1 MLASSTTPFQF
12 LGSEGIA
19 LATWVA
25 AVTTSGALVV
35 TLLSKE
41 KRRQARDWLHRRTRY
56 WRPWET
62 AGVEITGAEI
72 DARESGATVLYLRLF
87 NSGRRT
93 VTAEYLVQSWAVNNR
108 MLTHREARTLP
119 LTVRGKSSE
128 IVMLRFQVT
137 NDERSHLR
145 DTVPEA
151 LNHRGIAISVSVQLH
166 GVLIV
171 NGTTHPTSQRSCAFE
186 YARFYAPP
194 AGMGKLSG
202 YR

>member
-1 MLASSTTPFQF
+1 MLSSSITPFQF

-41 KRRQARDWLHRRTRY
+41 KRRQARDWLHRRSRY

-62 AGVEITGAEI
+62 ADVEITGAEI
-72 DARESGATVLYLRLF
+72 NARDGGATVLYLRLL

-93 VTAEYLVQSWAVNNR
+93 VTAEYLIQSWAVNNR

-119 LTVRGKSSE
+119 LTVRGKSSD
-128 IVMLRFQVT
+128 IAMLRFQVT
-137 NDERSHLR
+137 NDERTHLR

-151 LNHRGIAISVSVQLH
+151 IHHGDIAISVSLQLH

-171 NGTTHPTSQRSCAFE
+171 NGTAHPSSHRSCAFE

-194 AGMGKLSG
+194 AGVGKLSG
-202 YR
+202 YK